1 MRRDLDDSMT
11 QKIYYDS
18 AYTREWHTT
27 ITGKVDKE
35 DGVYVTLAETA
46 FYPHGGGQPC
56 DVGQI
61 GGIAVLDVNIEDG
74 EVWHKLERAPEQSE
88 VQCELDW
95 ARRFDHMQQ
104 HTGQHLLSAMTL
116 KVAEAMTL
124 SFHLGTEYD
133 TIDVAAELGA
143 DQLTIIE
150 QEVNRQIYRNA
161 RINTSW
167 VTAEE
172 AAQLPLVKQPT
183 VTEDIRIVEIEGVE
197 YNACGGTHVSATGEI
212 GIIKLLK
219 TEKVKGGTR
228 IYFKCGTRA
237 LNEFTSTQHVLNSIM
252 VKLKTSKD
260 ELLERIEKMELEQ
273 KQLQTEL
280 NAVKTTND
288 AYYAEQLL
296 AAREGLVIAQVFEDK
311 SLKDMQSLATKLTTD
326 HEGLIL
332 FASISE
338 AKVVLAQNGQ
348 PPEWACGPFF
358 KGNLGA
364 YQGKGGGSEKMAQA
378 GFASSED
385 ALAFYEFTKDQLGH
399 H

>member
-1 MRRDLDDSMT
+1 MT

-18 AYTREWHTT
+18 AYTREWNTH
-27 ITGKVDKE
+27 ITGRVDKE

-56 DVGQI
+56 DLGQI

-74 EVWHKLERAPEQSE
+74 DVWHKLERAPEQTE
-88 VQCELDW
+88 VHCELDW
-95 ARRFDHMQQ
+95 ERRFDHMQQ
-104 HTGQHLLSAMTL
+104 HTGQHLLSAITL
-116 KVAEAMTL
+116 KLTEAMTL
-124 SFHLGTEYD
+124 SFHLGAEYD
-133 TIDVAAELGA
+133 TIDVAAADLGA
-143 DQLTIIE
+143 DQLTAIE

-237 LNEFTSTQHVLNSIM
+237 LNEFTSTQNVLNSIM

-260 ELLERIEKMELEQ
+260 ELLERIEKMEMEQ

-288 AYYAEQLL
+288 AYYAEELL
-296 AAREGLVIAQVFEDK
+296 AARQGLVIAQVFEDK
-311 SLKDMQSLATKLTTD
+311 SLKDMQSLATKLTAE
-326 HEGLIL
+326 HEGLVL

>member
-1 MRRDLDDSMT
+1 MT

-56 DVGQI
+56 DLGQI

-74 EVWHKLERAPEQSE
+74 EVWHKLERAPEQND
-88 VQCELDW
+88 VHCEIDW
-95 ARRFDHMQQ
+95 ERRFDHMQQ

-116 KVAEAMTL
+116 KLAEAMTL

-133 TIDVAAELGA
+133 TIDVAAAELGSN
-143 DQLTIIE
+143 QLTAIE

-167 VTAEE
+167 VTTEE

-237 LNEFTSTQHVLNSIM
+237 LNEFTSTQNVLNSIM

-288 AYYAEQLL
+288 TYYAEELL
-296 AAREGLVIAQVFEDK
+296 AARQGLVIAQVFEDK
-311 SLKDMQSLATKLTTD
+311 SLKDMQSLATKLTAD
-326 HEGLIL
+326 HEGLVL

>member
-1 MRRDLDDSMT
+1 MT

-27 ITGKVDKE
+27 ITDRVDKE

-56 DVGQI
+56 DLGQI
-61 GGIAVLDVNIEDG
+61 GGIAVLDVNIEDD
-74 EVWHKLERAPEQSE
+74 EVWHKLERTPEETE
-88 VQCELDW
+88 VHCEIDW
-95 ARRFDHMQQ
+95 ERRFDHMQQ
-104 HTGQHLLSAMTL
+104 HTGQHLLSAITL
-116 KVAEAMTL
+116 KLTEAMTL

-133 TIDVAAELGA
+133 TIDVATAELGA
-143 DQLTIIE
+143 NQLTAIE

-237 LNEFTSTQHVLNSIM
+237 LNEFTATQNVLNSIM

-288 AYYAEQLL
+288 AYYAEELL
-296 AAREGLVIAQVFEDK
+296 AARQGLVIAQVFENK
-311 SLKDMQSLATKLTTD
+311 SLKDMQSLATKLTAD
-326 HEGLIL
+326 HEGLVL

>member
-1 MRRDLDDSMT
+1 MT

-27 ITGKVDKE
+27 ITGRVDKE
-35 DGVYVTLAETA
+35 DGVYVSLAETA

-56 DVGQI
+56 DLGQI

-74 EVWHKLERAPEQSE
+74 EVWHKLERAPEQNE

-95 ARRFDHMQQ
+95 ERRFDHMQQ

-116 KVAEAMTL
+116 KMAEAMTL

-133 TIDVAAELGA
+133 TIDVAAAELGA
-143 DQLTIIE
+143 DRLTAIE
-150 QEVNRQIYRNA
+150 QEVNHQIYRNA

-172 AAQLPLVKQPT
+172 AAQLPLVKQPA

-280 NAVKTTND
+280 NAVKTMND
-288 AYYAEQLL
+288 AYYAEELL
-296 AAREGLVIAQVFEDK
+296 AARQGLVIAQIFEDK
-311 SLKDMQSLATKLTTD
+311 SLKDMQSLATKLTAD
-326 HEGLIL
+326 HEGLVL

-364 YQGKGGGSEKMAQA
+364 YHGKGGGSEKMAQA

>member
-1 MRRDLDDSMT
+1 MT

-326 HEGLIL
+326 HEGLVL

>member
-1 MRRDLDDSMT
+1 MT

-27 ITGKVDKE
+27 ITGKVEKE

-56 DVGQI
+56 DLGQI
-61 GGIAVLDVNIEDG
+61 GGIAVLDVNIEEG
-74 EVWHKLERAPEQSE
+74 EVWHKLERTPEQNE
-88 VQCELDW
+88 VHCEIDW
-95 ARRFDHMQQ
+95 ERRFDHMQQ
-104 HTGQHLLSAMTL
+104 HTGQHLLSAITL
-116 KVAEAMTL
+116 KLTEAMTL

-133 TIDVAAELGA
+133 TIDVAAAELGA
-143 DQLTIIE
+143 NQLTAIE

-172 AAQLPLVKQPT
+172 VAQLPLVKQPT

-237 LNEFTSTQHVLNSIM
+237 LNEFTATQNVLNSIM

-288 AYYAEQLL
+288 AYYAEELL
-296 AAREGLVIAQVFEDK
+296 AARQGLVIAQVFEDK
-311 SLKDMQSLATKLTTD
+311 SLKDMQSLATKLTAD
-326 HEGLIL
+326 HEGLVL
-332 FASISE
+332 FVSISE

-364 YQGKGGGSEKMAQA
+364 YQGKGGGSEKIAQA

>member
-1 MRRDLDDSMT
+1 MT

-56 DVGQI
+56 DLGQI

-74 EVWHKLERAPEQSE
+74 EVWHKLERAPEQNE
-88 VQCELDW
+88 VHCELDW
-95 ARRFDHMQQ
+95 DRRFDHMQQ
-104 HTGQHLLSAMTL
+104 HTGQHLLSAITL
-116 KVAEAMTL
+116 KMTEAMTL

-133 TIDVAAELGA
+133 TIDVAAAELGA
-143 DQLTIIE
+143 SQLTAIE

-237 LNEFTSTQHVLNSIM
+237 LNEFTATQNVLNSIM

-288 AYYAEQLL
+288 AYYAEELL
-296 AAREGLVIAQVFEDK
+296 AARQGLVIAQVFEDK
-311 SLKDMQSLATKLTTD
+311 SLKDMQSLATKLTAD
-326 HEGLIL
+326 HEGLVL

-385 ALAFYEFTKDQLGH
+385 ALAFYEFTKEQLGH

>member
-1 MRRDLDDSMT
+1 MT

-27 ITGKVDKE
+27 ITDRVDKE

-56 DVGQI
+56 DLGQI

-74 EVWHKLERAPEQSE
+74 DVWHKLERTPEETE
-88 VQCELDW
+88 VHCEIDW
-95 ARRFDHMQQ
+95 ERRFDHMQQ
-104 HTGQHLLSAMTL
+104 HTGQHLLSAITL
-116 KVAEAMTL
+116 KLTEAMTL

-133 TIDVAAELGA
+133 TIDVATAELGA
-143 DQLTIIE
+143 NQLTAIE

-237 LNEFTSTQHVLNSIM
+237 LSEFTATQNVLNSIM

-288 AYYAEQLL
+288 AYYAEELL
-296 AAREGLVIAQVFEDK
+296 AARQGLVIAQVFENK
-311 SLKDMQSLATKLTTD
+311 SLKDMQSLATKLTAD
-326 HEGLIL
+326 HEGLVL

>member
-1 MRRDLDDSMT
+1 MT

-27 ITGKVDKE
+27 ITGRVDKE

-56 DVGQI
+56 DLGQI

-74 EVWHKLERAPEQSE
+74 EVWHKLERTPEETE
-88 VQCELDW
+88 VHCEIDW
-95 ARRFDHMQQ
+95 ERRFDHMQQ
-104 HTGQHLLSAMTL
+104 HTGQHLLSAITL
-116 KVAEAMTL
+116 KLTEAMTL

-133 TIDVAAELGA
+133 TIDVATAELGA
-143 DQLTIIE
+143 NQLTAIE

-237 LNEFTSTQHVLNSIM
+237 LNEFTSTQNVLNSIM

-288 AYYAEQLL
+288 AYYAEELL
-296 AAREGLVIAQVFEDK
+296 AARQGLVIAQVFEDK
-311 SLKDMQSLATKLTTD
+311 SLKDMQSLATKLTAD
-326 HEGLIL
+326 HEGLVL

>member
-1 MRRDLDDSMT
+1 MT
-11 QKIYYDS
+11 QKMYYDS
-18 AYTREWHTT
+18 TYTREWHTT
-27 ITGKVDKE
+27 ITGRVDKE
-35 DGVYVTLAETA
+35 DGVYITLAETA

-56 DVGQI
+56 DLGQI
-61 GGIAVLDVNIEDG
+61 GGIAVLDVSIEDG
-74 EVWHKLERAPEQSE
+74 EVWHKLERAPEQTE
-88 VQCELDW
+88 VHCEIDW
-95 ARRFDHMQQ
+95 ERRFDHMQQ
-104 HTGQHLLSAMTL
+104 HTGQHLLSAITL
-116 KVAEAMTL
+116 KLTDAMTL

-133 TIDVAAELGA
+133 TIDVVAAELGA
-143 DQLTIIE
+143 DQLTAIE

-219 TEKVKGGTR
+219 IEKVKGGTR

-237 LNEFTSTQHVLNSIM
+237 LNEFTSTQNVLTSIM

-288 AYYAEQLL
+288 AYYAEELL
-296 AAREGLVIAQVFEDK
+296 AARQGLVIAQVFEEK
-311 SLKDMQSLATKLTTD
+311 SLKDMQSLATKLTAD
-326 HEGLIL
+326 HEGLVL

>member
-1 MRRDLDDSMT
+1 MT

-27 ITGKVDKE
+27 ITGRVDKE

-56 DVGQI
+56 DLGQI
-61 GGIAVLDVNIEDG
+61 AGIAVLDVNIEDG
-74 EVWHKLERAPEQSE
+74 EVWHKLERTPEETE
-88 VQCELDW
+88 VHCEIDW
-95 ARRFDHMQQ
+95 ERRFDHMQQ
-104 HTGQHLLSAMTL
+104 HTGQHLLSAITL
-116 KVAEAMTL
+116 KLTEAMTL

-133 TIDVAAELGA
+133 TIDVAAAELGA
-143 DQLTIIE
+143 NQLTAIE

-237 LNEFTSTQHVLNSIM
+237 LNEFTSTQNVLNSIM

-288 AYYAEQLL
+288 AYYAEELL
-296 AAREGLVIAQVFEDK
+296 AARQGLVIAQVFEDK
-311 SLKDMQSLATKLTTD
+311 SLKDMQSLATKLTAD
-326 HEGLIL
+326 HEGLVL

>member
-1 MRRDLDDSMT
+1 MT
-11 QKIYYDS
+11 KKIYYDS

-27 ITGKVDKE
+27 ITGRVDKE

-56 DVGQI
+56 DLGQI
-61 GGIAVLDVNIEDG
+61 GGIAVLDVNSEDG
-74 EVWHKLERAPEQSE
+74 EVWHKLERVPEETE
-88 VQCELDW
+88 VHCEIDW
-95 ARRFDHMQQ
+95 ERRFDHMQQ
-104 HTGQHLLSAMTL
+104 HTGQHLLSAITL
-116 KVAEAMTL
+116 KLTEAMTL

-133 TIDVAAELGA
+133 TIDVAAAELGA
-143 DQLTIIE
+143 NQLTAIE

-237 LNEFTSTQHVLNSIM
+237 LNEFTATQNVLNSIM

-288 AYYAEQLL
+288 AYYADELL
-296 AAREGLVIAQVFEDK
+296 AARQGLVIAQVFEDK
-311 SLKDMQSLATKLTTD
+311 SLKDMQSLATKLTAD
-326 HEGLIL
+326 HEGLVL

-364 YQGKGGGSEKMAQA
+364 YQGKGGGSEKIAQA

>member
-1 MRRDLDDSMT
+1 MT

-27 ITGKVDKE
+27 ITGRVDKE

-56 DVGQI
+56 DLGRI
-61 GGIAVLDVNIEDG
+61 DGIAVLDVNIEDG
-74 EVWHKLERAPEQSE
+74 EVWHKLERTPEKTE
-88 VQCELDW
+88 VHCEIDW
-95 ARRFDHMQQ
+95 ERRFDHMQQ
-104 HTGQHLLSAMTL
+104 HTGQHLLSAITL
-116 KVAEAMTL
+116 KLTEAMTL
-124 SFHLGTEYD
+124 SFHLGTEVD
-133 TIDVAAELGA
+133 TIDVAAAELGA
-143 DQLTIIE
+143 NQLTAIE

-167 VTAEE
+167 VTTEE

-237 LNEFTSTQHVLNSIM
+237 LNEFTSTQNVLNSIM

-288 AYYAEQLL
+288 AYYAEELL
-296 AAREGLVIAQVFEDK
+296 AARQGLVIAQVFEDK
-311 SLKDMQSLATKLTTD
+311 SLKDMQSLATKLTAD
-326 HEGLIL
+326 HEGLVL

-364 YQGKGGGSEKMAQA
+364 YQGKGGGSEKIAQA

>member
-1 MRRDLDDSMT
+1 MT

-27 ITGKVDKE
+27 ITGRVDKE

-56 DVGQI
+56 DLGQI
-61 GGIAVLDVNIEDG
+61 GGFAVLDVNIEDG
-74 EVWHKLERAPEQSE
+74 EVWHKLERAPEQTE
-88 VQCELDW
+88 VHCEIDW
-95 ARRFDHMQQ
+95 ERRFDHMQQ
-104 HTGQHLLSAMTL
+104 HTGQHLLSAITL
-116 KVAEAMTL
+116 KLTEAMTL

-133 TIDVAAELGA
+133 TIDVAAAELGA
-143 DQLTIIE
+143 DQLTAIE

-237 LNEFTSTQHVLNSIM
+237 LNEFTSTQNVLNSIM

-288 AYYAEQLL
+288 AYYAEELL
-296 AAREGLVIAQVFEDK
+296 AARQGLVIAQVFEDK
-311 SLKDMQSLATKLTTD
+311 SLKDMQSLATKLTAD
-326 HEGLIL
+326 HEGLVL
-332 FASISE
+332 FVSISE

-348 PPEWACGPFF
+348 PSEWACGPFF

>member
-1 MRRDLDDSMT
+1 MT

-27 ITGKVDKE
+27 ITGKVEKE

-56 DVGQI
+56 DLGQI

-74 EVWHKLERAPEQSE
+74 EVWHKLERTPEETE
-88 VQCELDW
+88 VHCEIDW
-95 ARRFDHMQQ
+95 ERRFDHMQQ
-104 HTGQHLLSAMTL
+104 HTGQHLLSAITL
-116 KVAEAMTL
+116 KLTEAMTL

-133 TIDVAAELGA
+133 TIDVATAELGA
-143 DQLTIIE
+143 NQLTAIE

-237 LNEFTSTQHVLNSIM
+237 LNEFTATQNVLNSIM

-288 AYYAEQLL
+288 AYYAEELL
-296 AAREGLVIAQVFEDK
+296 AARQGLVIAQVFEDK
-311 SLKDMQSLATKLTTD
+311 SLKDMQSLATKLTAD
-326 HEGLIL
+326 HEGLVL

>member
-1 MRRDLDDSMT
+1 MT

-27 ITGKVDKE
+27 ITGRVDKE

-46 FYPHGGGQPC
+46 FYPHGGGQPY
-56 DVGQI
+56 DLGQI

-74 EVWHKLERAPEQSE
+74 EVWHKLERTPEETE
-88 VQCELDW
+88 VHCEIDW
-95 ARRFDHMQQ
+95 ERRFDHMQQ
-104 HTGQHLLSAMTL
+104 HTGQHLLSAITL
-116 KVAEAMTL
+116 KLTEAMTL

-133 TIDVAAELGA
+133 TIDVAAAELGA
-143 DQLTIIE
+143 NQLTAIE

-167 VTAEE
+167 VTTEE

-237 LNEFTSTQHVLNSIM
+237 LNEFTATQNVLNSIM

-288 AYYAEQLL
+288 AYYADELL
-296 AAREGLVIAQVFEDK
+296 AARQGLVIAQVFEDK
-311 SLKDMQSLATKLTTD
+311 SLKDMQSLATKLTAD
-326 HEGLIL
+326 HEGLVL

-338 AKVVLAQNGQ
+338 SKVVLAQNGQ

>member
-1 MRRDLDDSMT
+1 MT

-35 DGVYVTLAETA
+35 DGVYVTLAETT

-56 DVGQI
+56 DLGQI

-74 EVWHKLERAPEQSE
+74 EVWHKLERAPEQNE
-88 VQCELDW
+88 VDCELDW
-95 ARRFDHMQQ
+95 ERRFDHMQQ
-104 HTGQHLLSAMTL
+104 HTGQHLLSAITL
-116 KVAEAMTL
+116 KLTEAMTL

-133 TIDVAAELGA
+133 TIDVAAAELGA
-143 DQLTIIE
+143 DQLTAIE

-237 LNEFTSTQHVLNSIM
+237 LNEFTATQNVLNSIM

-288 AYYAEQLL
+288 AYYAEELL
-296 AAREGLVIAQVFEDK
+296 AARQGIVIAQVFEDK
-311 SLKDMQSLATKLTTD
+311 SLKDMQSLATKLTAD
-326 HEGLIL
+326 HEGLVL

-364 YQGKGGGSEKMAQA
+364 YNGKGGGSEKMAQA

>member
-1 MRRDLDDSMT
+1 MT

-27 ITGKVDKE
+27 ITGRVDKE

-56 DVGQI
+56 DLGQI
-61 GGIAVLDVNIEDG
+61 GGFAVLDVNIEDG
-74 EVWHKLERAPEQSE
+74 EVWHKLERAPEQTE
-88 VQCELDW
+88 VHCEIDW
-95 ARRFDHMQQ
+95 ERRFDHMQQ
-104 HTGQHLLSAMTL
+104 HTGQHLLSAITL
-116 KVAEAMTL
+116 KLTEAMTL

-133 TIDVAAELGA
+133 TIDVAAAELGV
-143 DQLTIIE
+143 DQLTAIE

-183 VTEDIRIVEIEGVE
+183 VTEDIRIVEIESVE

-237 LNEFTSTQHVLNSIM
+237 LNEFTSTQNVLNSIM

-260 ELLERIEKMELEQ
+260 EVLERIEKMELEQ

-288 AYYAEQLL
+288 AYYADELL
-296 AAREGLVIAQVFEDK
+296 AARQGLGIAQVFEDK
-311 SLKDMQSLATKLTTD
+311 SLKDMQSLATKLTAD
-326 HEGLIL
+326 HEGLVL
-332 FASISE
+332 FVSISE

-348 PPEWACGPFF
+348 PSEWACGPFF

>member
-1 MRRDLDDSMT
+1 MT

-27 ITGKVDKE
+27 ITGKVEKE

-56 DVGQI
+56 DLGQI

-74 EVWHKLERAPEQSE
+74 DVWHKLERAPEKTE
-88 VQCELDW
+88 VHCEIDW
-95 ARRFDHMQQ
+95 ERRFDHMQQ
-104 HTGQHLLSAMTL
+104 HTGQHLLSAITL
-116 KVAEAMTL
+116 KLTEAMTL

-133 TIDVAAELGA
+133 TIDVAAAELGA
-143 DQLTIIE
+143 NQLTAIE

-237 LNEFTSTQHVLNSIM
+237 LNEFTSTQNVLNSIM
-252 VKLKTSKD
+252 IKLKTSKD

-288 AYYAEQLL
+288 AYYAEELL
-296 AAREGLVIAQVFEDK
+296 AARQGLVIAQVFEDK
-311 SLKDMQSLATKLTTD
+311 SLKDMQSLATKLTAD
-326 HEGLIL
+326 HEGLVL

-364 YQGKGGGSEKMAQA
+364 YQGKGGGSEKIAQA

>member
-1 MRRDLDDSMT
+1 MT

-27 ITGKVDKE
+27 ITGRVDKE

-56 DVGQI
+56 DLGQI

-74 EVWHKLERAPEQSE
+74 EVWHKLERFPEQTE
-88 VQCELDW
+88 VHCEIDW
-95 ARRFDHMQQ
+95 ERRFDHMQQ
-104 HTGQHLLSAMTL
+104 HTGQHLLSAITL
-116 KVAEAMTL
+116 KLTEAMTL

-133 TIDVAAELGA
+133 TIDVAAAELGA
-143 DQLTIIE
+143 NQLTAIE

-167 VTAEE
+167 VTTEE

-237 LNEFTSTQHVLNSIM
+237 LNEFTATQNVLNSIM

-288 AYYAEQLL
+288 AYYADELL
-296 AAREGLVIAQVFEDK
+296 AARQGLVIAQVFEDK
-311 SLKDMQSLATKLTTD
+311 SLKDMQSLATKLTAD
-326 HEGLIL
+326 HEGLVL
-332 FASISE
+332 FVSISE

>member
-1 MRRDLDDSMT
+1 MT

-27 ITGKVDKE
+27 ITDRVDKE

-56 DVGQI
+56 DLGQI

-74 EVWHKLERAPEQSE
+74 EVWHKLERTPEETE
-88 VQCELDW
+88 VHCEIDW
-95 ARRFDHMQQ
+95 ERRFDHMQQ
-104 HTGQHLLSAMTL
+104 HTGQHLLSAITL
-116 KVAEAMTL
+116 KLTEAMTL

-133 TIDVAAELGA
+133 TIDVATAELGA
-143 DQLTIIE
+143 NQLTAIE

-237 LNEFTSTQHVLNSIM
+237 LNEFTATQNVLNSIM

-288 AYYAEQLL
+288 AYYAEELL
-296 AAREGLVIAQVFEDK
+296 AARQGLVIAQVFENK
-311 SLKDMQSLATKLTTD
+311 SLKDMQSLATKLTAD
-326 HEGLIL
+326 HEGLVL

>member
-1 MRRDLDDSMT
+1 MT

-27 ITGKVDKE
+27 ITGRVDKE
-35 DGVYVTLAETA
+35 DGIYVTLAETA

-56 DVGQI
+56 DLGQI
-61 GGIAVLDVNIEDG
+61 GGITVLDVNIEDG
-74 EVWHKLERAPEQSE
+74 EVWHKLERAPEQTE
-88 VQCELDW
+88 VHCEIDW
-95 ARRFDHMQQ
+95 ERRFDHMQQ
-104 HTGQHLLSAMTL
+104 HTGQHLLSAITL
-116 KVAEAMTL
+116 KLTEAMTL

-133 TIDVAAELGA
+133 TIDVAAAELGT
-143 DQLTIIE
+143 DQLTAIE

-161 RINTSW
+161 RINISW
-167 VTAEE
+167 VTTEE

-197 YNACGGTHVSATGEI
+197 YNACGGTHVSGTGEI

-237 LNEFTSTQHVLNSIM
+237 LNEFTSTQNVLNSIM

-288 AYYAEQLL
+288 AYYAEELL
-296 AAREGLVIAQVFEDK
+296 AARQGLVIAQVFEDK
-311 SLKDMQSLATKLTTD
+311 SLKDMQSLATKLTAD
-326 HEGLIL
+326 HEGLVL

>member
-1 MRRDLDDSMT
+1 MT

-27 ITGKVDKE
+27 ITGRADKE

-56 DVGQI
+56 DLGQI
-61 GGIAVLDVNIEDG
+61 GGFAVLDVNIEDG
-74 EVWHKLERAPEQSE
+74 EVWHKLERAPEQTE
-88 VQCELDW
+88 VHCEIDW
-95 ARRFDHMQQ
+95 ERRFDHMQQ
-104 HTGQHLLSAMTL
+104 HTGQHLLSAITL
-116 KVAEAMTL
+116 KLTEAMTL

-133 TIDVAAELGA
+133 TIDVAAAELGA
-143 DQLTIIE
+143 DQLTAIE

-237 LNEFTSTQHVLNSIM
+237 LNEFTSTQNVLNSIM

-288 AYYAEQLL
+288 AYYAEELL
-296 AAREGLVIAQVFEDK
+296 AARQGLVIAQVFEDK
-311 SLKDMQSLATKLTTD
+311 SLKDMQSLATKLTAD
-326 HEGLIL
+326 HEGLVL

>member
-1 MRRDLDDSMT
+1 MT

-56 DVGQI
+56 DLGQI

-74 EVWHKLERAPEQSE
+74 EVWHKLERTPEQNE
-88 VQCELDW
+88 VHCELDW
-95 ARRFDHMQQ
+95 ERRFDHMQQ
-104 HTGQHLLSAMTL
+104 HTGQHLLSAITL
-116 KVAEAMTL
+116 KLAEAMTL

-133 TIDVAAELGA
+133 TIDVAAPELGA
-143 DQLTIIE
+143 NQLTAIE

-167 VTAEE
+167 VTAAE

-219 TEKVKGGTR
+219 IEKVKGGTR

-237 LNEFTSTQHVLNSIM
+237 LNEFTSTQNVLNSIM

-288 AYYAEQLL
+288 AYYAEELL
-296 AAREGLVIAQVFEDK
+296 AARQGLVIAQVFENK
-311 SLKDMQSLATKLTTD
+311 SLKDMQSLATKLTAD
-326 HEGLIL
+326 HEGLVL

-364 YQGKGGGSEKMAQA
+364 YNGKGGGSEKIAQA

>member
-1 MRRDLDDSMT
+1 MT

-18 AYTREWHTT
+18 VYTREWHTT

-56 DVGQI
+56 DLGQI
-61 GGIAVLDVNIEDG
+61 GGITVLDVNIEDG
-74 EVWHKLERAPEQSE
+74 AVWHKLERAPEQNE
-88 VQCELDW
+88 VHCEIDW
-95 ARRFDHMQQ
+95 ERRFDHMQQ
-104 HTGQHLLSAMTL
+104 HTGQHLLSAITL
-116 KVAEAMTL
+116 KLTEAMTL

-133 TIDVAAELGA
+133 TIDVATAELGA
-143 DQLTIIE
+143 NQLTVIE

-237 LNEFTSTQHVLNSIM
+237 LNEFTSTQNVLNSIM

-288 AYYAEQLL
+288 AYYAEELL
-296 AAREGLVIAQVFEDK
+296 AARQGLVIAQVFEDK
-311 SLKDMQSLATKLTTD
+311 SLKDMQSLATKLTAD
-326 HEGLIL
+326 HEGLVL

-364 YQGKGGGSEKMAQA
+364 YQGKGGGSEKIAQA

>member
-1 MRRDLDDSMT
+1 MT

-27 ITGKVDKE
+27 ITGKVDKG

-56 DVGQI
+56 DLGHI

-74 EVWHKLERAPEQSE
+74 EVWHKLERAPEQTE
-88 VQCELDW
+88 VHCEIDW
-95 ARRFDHMQQ
+95 ERRFDHMQQ
-104 HTGQHLLSAMTL
+104 HTGQHLLSAITL
-116 KVAEAMTL
+116 KLTEAMTL

-133 TIDVAAELGA
+133 TIDVAAAELGA
-143 DQLTIIE
+143 NQLTAIE

-167 VTAEE
+167 VTTEE

-237 LNEFTSTQHVLNSIM
+237 LNEFTATQNVLNSIM

-288 AYYAEQLL
+288 AYYADELL
-296 AAREGLVIAQVFEDK
+296 AARQGLVIAQVFEDK
-311 SLKDMQSLATKLTTD
+311 SLKDMQSLATRLTAD
-326 HEGLIL
+326 HEGLVL

>member
-1 MRRDLDDSMT
+1 MT

-56 DVGQI
+56 DLGQI

-74 EVWHKLERAPEQSE
+74 AVWHKLERAPEQNE
-88 VQCELDW
+88 VHCELDW
-95 ARRFDHMQQ
+95 ERRFDHMQQ
-104 HTGQHLLSAMTL
+104 HTGQHLLSAITL
-116 KVAEAMTL
+116 KLTEAMTL

-133 TIDVAAELGA
+133 TIDVAAPELGA
-143 DQLTIIE
+143 DQLTAIE

-172 AAQLPLVKQPT
+172 VAQLPLVKQPT

-237 LNEFTSTQHVLNSIM
+237 LNEFTSTQNVLNSIM

-288 AYYAEQLL
+288 AYYAEELL
-296 AAREGLVIAQVFEDK
+296 AARQGLVIAQVFEDK
-311 SLKDMQSLATKLTTD
+311 SLKDMQSLAAKLTAD
-326 HEGLIL
+326 HEGLVL

-364 YQGKGGGSEKMAQA
+364 YHGKGGGSEKMAQA

>member
-1 MRRDLDDSMT
+1 MT

-18 AYTREWHTT
+18 AYTRDWHTT

-143 DQLTIIE
+143 DQLTVIE

-167 VTAEE
+167 VTTEE

-311 SLKDMQSLATKLTTD
+311 SLKDMQNLAAKLTAN
-326 HEGLIL
+326 HEGLVL

-385 ALAFYEFTKDQLGH
+385 ALAFYEFTRDQLGH

>member
-1 MRRDLDDSMT
+1 MT

-56 DVGQI
+56 DLGQI
-61 GGIAVLDVNIEDG
+61 GGITVLDVNIEDG
-74 EVWHKLERAPEQSE
+74 EVWHKVERAPEQNE
-88 VQCELDW
+88 VHCELDW
-95 ARRFDHMQQ
+95 ERRFDHMQQ
-104 HTGQHLLSAMTL
+104 HTGQHLLSAITL
-116 KVAEAMTL
+116 KLTEAMTL

-133 TIDVAAELGA
+133 TIDVAAPELGA
-143 DQLTIIE
+143 NQLTAIE

-237 LNEFTSTQHVLNSIM
+237 LNEFTSTQNVLNSIM
-252 VKLKTSKD
+252 VKLKTGKD

-288 AYYAEQLL
+288 AYYAEELL
-296 AAREGLVIAQVFEDK
+296 AARQGLVIAQVFENK
-311 SLKDMQSLATKLTTD
+311 SLKDMQSLATKLTAD
-326 HEGLIL
+326 HEGLVL

-364 YQGKGGGSEKMAQA
+364 YNGKGGGSEKMAQA

>member
-1 MRRDLDDSMT
+1 MT

-56 DVGQI
+56 DLGQI

-74 EVWHKLERAPEQSE
+74 EVWHKLERVPEQNK
-88 VQCELDW
+88 VHCELDW
-95 ARRFDHMQQ
+95 ERRFDHMQQ
-104 HTGQHLLSAMTL
+104 HTGQHLLSAITL
-116 KVAEAMTL
+116 KMAEAMTL

-133 TIDVAAELGA
+133 TIDVAAAELGA
-143 DQLTIIE
+143 SQLTAIE

-237 LNEFTSTQHVLNSIM
+237 LNEFTSTQNVLNSIM

-273 KQLQTEL
+273 RQLQTEL

-288 AYYAEQLL
+288 AYYAEELL
-296 AAREGLVIAQVFEDK
+296 AARQGLVIAQVFEDK
-311 SLKDMQSLATKLTTD
+311 SLKDMQSLATKLTAD
-326 HEGLIL
+326 HEGLVL

-364 YQGKGGGSEKMAQA
+364 YQGKGGGSEKIAQA